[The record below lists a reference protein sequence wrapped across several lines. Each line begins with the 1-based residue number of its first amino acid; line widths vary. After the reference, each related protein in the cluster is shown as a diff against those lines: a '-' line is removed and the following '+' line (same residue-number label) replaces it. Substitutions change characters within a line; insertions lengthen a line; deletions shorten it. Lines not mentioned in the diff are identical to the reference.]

1 MNKTTLTIAEGTRM
15 ITRCEEQIEK
25 IIIPDSVKTLY
36 PLAFE
41 DFSSLT
47 EIIIGN
53 GLTYICDFAFR
64 GCKSL
69 TEIIVPEN
77 VIFIGEYAFSGCSS
91 LKSIYINQEKDSLDL
106 SATGIPEDCKVYWK
120 GEWNKEEEE

>member
-1 MNKTTLTIAEGTRM
+1 MTKTTLIIAEGTRM
-15 ITRCEEQIEK
+15 IKRYGAQIEK

-36 PLAFE
+36 PFAFE
-41 DFSSLT
+41 GFSSLT

-69 TEIIVPEN
+69 TEIIIPES
-77 VIFIGEYAFSGCSS
+77 VTFIGEYAFSGCSS
-91 LKSIYINQEKDSLDL
+91 LKSIYINQKEDSLDL
-106 SATGIPEDCKVYWK
+106 SDRGIPETTKVYWR
-120 GEWNKEEEE
+120 GEF